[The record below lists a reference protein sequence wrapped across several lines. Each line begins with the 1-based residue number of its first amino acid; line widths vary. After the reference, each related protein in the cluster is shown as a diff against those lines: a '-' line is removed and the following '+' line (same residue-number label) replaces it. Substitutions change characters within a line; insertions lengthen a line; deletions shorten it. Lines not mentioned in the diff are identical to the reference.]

1 MKNLLTFTEIYEKTE
16 KTNFTKQNLLPLCSK
31 IDMRIID
38 MNYLFEEQSKEEYIE
53 VVYDNSYKKRVCVTA
68 DSLRAMTRDVLKEI

>member
-1 MKNLLTFTEIYEKTE
+1 
-16 KTNFTKQNLLPLCSK
+16 
-31 IDMRIID
+31 MRIID

-68 DSLRAMTRDVLKEI
+68 DSLRAMTCDVLKEI